1 MPEHLGPLVHALVGA
16 LGGRIRPWHLRH
28 RRATFVECD
37 VHLRGAF

>member
-1 MPEHLGPLVHALVGA
+1 MPEHFDRLVHALVGA
-16 LGGRIRPWHLRH
+16 VDGRIRRWHLRH